1 MLKHLSHERKKSEHE
16 TRQAFLRAENTMS
29 MMEEIEQECLM
40 KNVENFAEDETDDV
54 PVPDVVKSDDLRVPG
69 FLMCITQVIH
79 YTKKDR
85 DYVKCPRYPNEI
97 VMIAIE
103 LMVHSD
109 LAATRVPRAFSSAWT
124 CCVF

>member
-1 MLKHLSHERKKSEHE
+1 M
-16 TRQAFLRAENTMS
+16 A
-29 MMEEIEQECLM
+29 EEIEQECAM
-40 KNVENFAEDETDDV
+40 KTVENFTEDETVDV

-79 YTKKDR
+79 YTKKGR

-109 LAATRVPRAFSSAWT
+109 LAATRVPRALSSAWRPWLKQSHVQKYMQGKT
-124 CCVF
+124 MRPLRLAS